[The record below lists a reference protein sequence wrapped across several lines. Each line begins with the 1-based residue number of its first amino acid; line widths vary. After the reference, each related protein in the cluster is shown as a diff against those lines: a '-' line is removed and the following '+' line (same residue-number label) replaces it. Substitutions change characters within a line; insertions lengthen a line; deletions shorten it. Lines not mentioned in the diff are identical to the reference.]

1 MNQLAQRVAGPID
14 EHPQLLGSGRAMI
27 PGELCQ
33 YADAVKPGDL
43 VAANFDVKRV
53 HSGGA
58 LYLLEA
64 VEGERVT
71 WRGCRRMMS
80 AFSGGIAIDQ
90 TGHGDWVTV
99 PSVEANGYRIA
110 GIVEKVYRPTDAR

>member
-1 MNQLAQRVAGPID
+1 MNNPPLRQVDHFNGTPFT
-14 EHPQLLGSGRAMI
+14 GRALF
-27 PGELCQ
+27 PGDSCQ

-53 HSGGA
+53 HAGGA

-64 VEGERVT
+64 VEGGRVT
-71 WRGCRRMMS
+71 WRGCRRMMLM
-80 AFSGGIAIDQ
+80 FNGGVGVDQSGR
-90 TGHGDWVTV
+90 GDWVTV
-99 PSVEANGYRIA
+99 PSVEASGYRIA